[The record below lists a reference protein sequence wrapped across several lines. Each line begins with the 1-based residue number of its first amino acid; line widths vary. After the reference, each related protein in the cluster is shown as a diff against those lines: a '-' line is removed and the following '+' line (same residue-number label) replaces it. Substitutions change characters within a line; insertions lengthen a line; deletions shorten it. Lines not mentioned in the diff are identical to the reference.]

1 MATLNVNMRFYY
13 YQSIKTLVNTIA
25 FVILCIAANA
35 QKGAEVELNK
45 PTQYENRKLAS
56 EKTGEKKFTFRRRFM
71 QNTTTHFNYYFN
83 ANNRLNDVISRAKA
97 SFQDDYADLLSF
109 YNYDLETTSRDKGEL
124 DSVIYK
130 ATAGIL
136 LHDLRSDWVDNMY
149 LLMSKAYLFRNDLD
163 SATMSLQYLNFAF
176 APKEEGGYDIP
187 IGSNSSNESG
197 EFSIA
202 TKEKRGVVKKLT
214 SRPPSRNE
222 SFIWQIRT
230 YIEHNELPEA
240 AGLIEIL
247 KNDPN
252 FPKRLQ
258 TDLNEVTA
266 YWFYKQNV
274 YDSAA
279 HYLSNAL
286 DEADDQ
292 TEKARWEYLIAQM
305 YQRSQNNALAATFYD
320 RSIKHTTNPVMD
332 VYARLNMLKL
342 NKGDDKNYVQQSI
355 DALLSMAKKDKYLNY
370 RDIIYYAAAT
380 IELDRK
386 NYDAAADLL
395 LKSVKSSSNNIR
407 QRGESF
413 LLLAD
418 MNFDQKK
425 YTPASNFYD
434 STDINSLKLQPDKDR
449 VIQRKPPLK
458 IVAANEFMVYSQD
471 SLQALAKLPADKRDA
486 IIKSKLKELRKLKGV
501 KGEDEQ
507 LSSNPAILQRQAPD
521 LFGDNSKNTDFYFYN
536 ASLKSRGFS
545 EFKAKWGQRPNVDN
559 WRRISAVNQQGPGGT
574 NMDIADMPLSEEKTG
589 PTDLSYES
597 LSGSVPLTTDKLK
610 ASNDEIEKA
619 LNTLGETF
627 LSSLEDYPSA
637 IEAYE
642 ELLKR
647 FPNTSYREKAL
658 FNMVYAYSKIGNKEK
673 SNAYKNQLTIG
684 GDSSKYAQL
693 LKNPTLQTKEQIA
706 KISATKKYEQIYNM
720 FIEGDFT
727 NAKAEKKTADSIYGN
742 SYWTPQLLYIE
753 SIYYVTQKDDSTA
766 IKVLTDLSST
776 FATSPMAEKAKTMIA
791 VLSRRAEIED
801 YLTKLQVTRNEDT
814 TSKGYLPPKQEV
826 AIIQKP
832 TIIQTPVTI
841 KKDSINAPIVTVP
854 KKEEPVAKLIVLAP
868 KKDSINAPIV
878 TVPKKDEPVAK
889 PIVLAPKKDSINTPI
904 VTVPKKD
911 EPVAK
916 PTVLAPKKDSI
927 NTPIVTVP
935 KKDEPVAKPTVLAPK
950 KDSINTPIVTVPKK
964 DEPVAKTTV
973 MAPKKEEPVV
983 TPTLPAPKKQEPVA
997 IPKKDTVIKSAPIV
1011 PPVKKENT
1019 VIIPAKPIV
1028 KDTVARVAPA
1038 IVVKNF
1044 IFKPAD
1050 PHFVIV
1056 VLDKVDPVYAS
1067 EAKNAFNR
1075 YNREKFYNK
1084 PIEMGSLKLDDR
1096 FNLVLQGPFSDANA
1110 AVDYIDKV
1118 KPVTNSRILPWL
1130 NLDKYSFLVISAE
1143 NLEVLKTSLDMN
1155 AYKQL
1160 IQQAFPGKF

>member
-1 MATLNVNMRFYY
+1 MATLNVNMRFYN
-13 YQSIKTLVNTIA
+13 YQYIKTLVNTIA

-222 SFIWQIRT
+222 SFIWQIRA

-266 YWFYKQNV
+266 YWFYKQNI

-286 DEADDQ
+286 VEADDQ

-305 YQRSQNNALAATFYD
+305 YQRSQNNALSATFYD

-342 NKGDDKNYVQQSI
+342 NKGDDKNYVQQNI

-395 LKSVKSSSNNIR
+395 VKSVKSSNNNLR

-418 MNFDQKK
+418 MNFDRKK

-434 STDINSLKLQPDKDR
+434 STDINSLKLQSAKDR

-471 SLQALAKLPADKRDA
+471 SLQALANLPADKRDA
-486 IIKSKLKELRKLKGV
+486 VIKSKLKELRKLKGV

-507 LSSNPAILQRQAPD
+507 LSSNPAILQKQAPD

-559 WRRISAVNQQGPGGT
+559 WRRISAVNQQGPGGA
-574 NMDIADMPLSEEKTG
+574 NMDIVDMPLSEEKTG

-647 FPNTSYREKAL
+647 FPNTTYREKAL
-658 FNMVYAYSKIGNKEK
+658 FNMVYAYTKIGNKEK
-673 SNAYKNQLTIG
+673 SDTYKNQLTIG

-693 LKNPTLQTKEQIA
+693 LKNPTLQTKEQVA

-727 NAKAEKKTADSIYGN
+727 NAKTEKKTADSIYGN

-766 IKVLTDLSST
+766 IKVLTDLSGT
-776 FATSPMAEKAKTMIA
+776 FATSPMAEKAKTMIG

-814 TSKGYLPPKQEV
+814 TSKGYVPPKQEV

-832 TIIQTPVTI
+832 TIIQTPATI
-841 KKDSINAPIVTVP
+841 
-854 KKEEPVAKLIVLAP
+854 

-889 PIVLAPKKDSINTPI
+889 PIVLAPKKDSVNTPI
-904 VTVPKKD
+904 VTVPKK
-911 EPVAK
+911 EVLVTK
-916 PTVLAPKKDSI
+916 PTVLAPKK
-927 NTPIVTVP
+927 
-935 KKDEPVAKPTVLAPK
+935 E
-950 KDSINTPIVTVPKK
+950 
-964 DEPVAKTTV
+964 EPVAKTKV

-1019 VIIPAKPIV
+1019 VVIPAKPIV

-1038 IVVKNF
+1038 IVVKSF

-1075 YNREKFYNK
+1075 YNKEKFYNK

>member
-1 MATLNVNMRFYY
+1 MVTENVYMRLIQYQAKKTFFY
-13 YQSIKTLVNTIA
+13 TIT
-25 FVILCIAANA
+25 FVLLCAAAHA
-35 QKGAEVELNK
+35 QQGAAVELNK

-56 EKTGEKKFTFRRRFM
+56 ERTGEKKFTLRRRLM

-163 SATMSLQYLNFAF
+163 SATMTLQYLNFAF
-176 APKEEGGYDIP
+176 APKEEGGYDIA

-202 TKEKRGVVKKLT
+202 TKEKRGIVKKLT

-222 SFIWQIRT
+222 SFIWQIRA

-252 FPKRLQ
+252 FPSRLQ

-286 DEADDQ
+286 NEADNQ
-292 TEKARWEYLIAQM
+292 PEKARWEYLIAQM
-305 YQRSQNNALAATFYD
+305 YQQTQNNALATTFYD
-320 RSIKHTTNPVMD
+320 RSIQHTINPVMD

-342 NKGDDKNYVQQSI
+342 NKGDDKNYAQQSI
-355 DALLSMAKKDKYLNY
+355 DALLNMAKKDKYINY

-386 NYDAAADLL
+386 NYDAAENLL
-395 LKSVKSSSNNIR
+395 LKSVKSSNNNLR

-413 LLLAD
+413 MLLAD
-418 MNFDQKK
+418 MNYDRKK

-434 STDINSLKLQPDKDR
+434 STDINSLKLDVDKNR
-449 VIQRKPPLK
+449 VVLRKPPLK
-458 IVAANEFMVYSQD
+458 IIAANELTVYTQD
-471 SLQALAKLPADKRDA
+471 SLQALAKLAPDKRDA

-501 KGEDEQ
+501 KAEDE
-507 LSSNPAILQRQAPD
+507 LVSSNPAILQKQASD
-521 LFGDNSKNTDFYFYN
+521 LFGDNTKNTDFYFYN
-536 ASLKSRGFS
+536 ASLKARGFS

-559 WRRISAVNQQGPGGT
+559 WRRISAVNQQGPGSS
-574 NMDIADMPLSEEKTG
+574 NMDIVDMPLADDKTG

-597 LSGSVPLTTDKLK
+597 ILGSVPLTTEKLK
-610 ASNDEIEKA
+610 TSNDDIEKA

-642 ELLKR
+642 ELLRR
-647 FPNTSYREKAL
+647 FPNSENKEKAL
-658 FNMVYAYSKIGNKEK
+658 FNLVYAYSKTGDKAK
-673 SNAYKNQLTIG
+673 SEAYKSQLTTG
-684 GDSSKYAQL
+684 NDSSKYAQL
-693 LKNPTLQTKEQIA
+693 LKNPTLKSPDEIS
-706 KISATKKYEQIYNM
+706 KKSATKKYEQIYNM

-727 NAKAEKKTADSIYGN
+727 NARAEKKAADSVYGK

-766 IKVLTDLSST
+766 IKVLTDLSSQ
-776 FATSPMAEKAKTMIA
+776 FATSPMAEKAKTMIG

-801 YLTKLQVTRNEDT
+801 YLTKLQVTRNLDT
-814 TSKGYLPPKQEV
+814 TATGYVPPKQQIAVIEKP
-826 AIIQKP
+826 AINNNPAI
-832 TIIQTPVTI
+832 I
-841 KKDSINAPIVTVP
+841 KKDSIASPIVT
-854 KKEEPVAKLIVLAP
+854 AP
-868 KKDSINAPIV
+868 KKDA
-878 TVPKKDEPVAK
+878 PVAQ
-889 PIVLAPKKDSINTPI
+889 
-904 VTVPKKD
+904 
-911 EPVAK
+911 
-916 PTVLAPKKDSI
+916 PTVI
-927 NTPIVTVP
+927 T
-935 KKDEPVAKPTVLAPK
+935 
-950 KDSINTPIVTVPKK
+950 
-964 DEPVAKTTV
+964 
-973 MAPKKEEPVV
+973 PKKEEPVV
-983 TPTLPAPKKQEPVA
+983 AV
-997 IPKKDTVIKSAPIV
+997 KKDTVAKTAPIV
-1011 PPVKKENT
+1011 TPPVVKKDSVISTPVKPVKKDT
-1019 VIIPAKPIV
+1019 VTKAAPVVTSPVVKKDSVMSIPVKPVI
-1028 KDTVARVAPA
+1028 KDTVVKTAPA
-1038 IVVKNF
+1038 IVVKSF
-1044 IFKPAD
+1044 VFKPAD

-1084 PIEMGSLKLDDR
+1084 PIEMSSLKMDER
-1096 FNLVLQGPFSDANA
+1096 YNLVLQGPFSDANA
-1110 AVDYIDKV
+1110 AVNYIDQV
-1118 KPVTNSRILPWL
+1118 RPVTNSRILPWL
-1130 NLDKYSFLVISAE
+1130 NADKYSFLVISAE
-1143 NLEVLKTSLDMN
+1143 NLEVLKTSLDMT